1 MTAEEIH
8 AQLAAKFGERIG
20 PLMPPNKDSWALVNK
35 AEDLIEIGQ
44 FCKGELGFDCLI
56 NLSGVDW
63 PKKNQIEIV
72 YHLYSYSKRHQFVLK
87 VQLDRTAPS
96 LPSLESVWKSADW
109 LEREQYDLLGV
120 EFRGHPDLRRIMM
133 PDDWVGH
140 PLRKDYKEQASW
152 HNIETTR
159 ESPLDGFVRLDDLT
173 KRKAA
178 ATAAIV
184 PAAEKKEVLQ

>member
-8 AQLAAKFGERIG
+8 AKLAARFGERIG
-20 PLMPPNKDSWALVNK
+20 PLMPATKEPWAAVVK
-35 AEDLIEIGQ
+35 PDDWVEIGR
-44 FCKGELGFDCLI
+44 FCKTELGFDCLI
-56 NLSGVDW
+56 NLTGVDW

-72 YHLYSYSKRHQFVLK
+72 YHLYSYSQRHDFILK
-87 VQLDRTAPS
+87 IALDRAAPS
-96 LPSLESVWKSADW
+96 VPSLESVWKSADW

-159 ESPLDGFVRLDDLT
+159 ESPLDGFVRLDTLT
-173 KRKAA
+173 RRNADAA
-178 ATAAIV
+178 AAQV
-184 PAAEKKEVLQ
+184 PAKKETLQ